1 MAKVILIANQKGGV
15 GKSTIAT
22 TLGSGLKRLGYSVL
36 MLDADTQQSLSKWR
50 ASAEGLPHEQDI
62 PWVERWDSPLIAEK
76 IAKEQ
81 DRYDFIIIDSASNL
95 GQKGDATQKIILG
108 AIKSAD
114 LILTPVGP
122 SPFDVDGSEDFI
134 NLLRDI
140 WERFGEQKPPVF
152 FLINGVQ
159 PGTTLGREVGEY
171 VSNTYQ
177 LPVLNTKLQLRQAYR
192 QCVFD
197 GSSIF
202 HVGDS
207 QTKSNASAFVEEV
220 LELSG
225 LKPAKT
231 PRKKKVVSK

>member
-22 TLGSGLKRLGYSVL
+22 TLGTGLKRQGYTVL

-50 ASAEGLPHEQDI
+50 ASAEGLPHEADI

-76 IAKEQ
+76 IQKEQ
-81 DRYDFIIIDSASNL
+81 AHYDFIIIDSASNL

-114 LILTPVGP
+114 FVLTPVGP

-134 NLLRDI
+134 GLLRDI
-140 WERFGEQKPPVF
+140 WARFGEQKPPVY
-152 FLINGVQ
+152 FLINGIQ
-159 PGTTLGREVGEY
+159 PGTTLGREVSEY
-171 VSNTYQ
+171 VANTYQ

-207 QTKSNASAFVEEV
+207 QTKANASAFVDEV

-225 LKPAKT
+225 LKST
-231 PRKKKVVSK
+231 RKKEAVTK

>member
-22 TLGSGLKRLGYSVL
+22 TLGTGLKRLGHAVL
-36 MLDADTQQSLSKWR
+36 LLDADSQQSLFKWR
-50 ASAEGLPHEQDI
+50 ASAEGLAHEQDI

-76 IAKEQ
+76 IKKEKKN
-81 DRYDFIIIDSASNL
+81 YDFIIIDSASNL

-122 SPFDVDGSEDFI
+122 SPFDVDGTEDFI

-140 WERFGEQKPPVF
+140 WERFGEQKPPVY

-159 PGTTLGREVGEY
+159 VGTTLGREVGEY
-171 VSNTYQ
+171 VASTYQ
-177 LPVLNTKLQLRQAYR
+177 LPVLNVKLQMRQAYR
-192 QCVFD
+192 QCIFD

-202 HVGDS
+202 HLGDAQS
-207 QTKSNASAFVEEV
+207 KANASAFIDEI
-220 LELSG
+220 LG
-225 LKPAKT
+225 LFATNVANQKAV
-231 PRKKKVVSK
+231 KK

>member
-22 TLGSGLKRLGYSVL
+22 TLGTGLKRQGYTVL

-50 ASAEGLPHEQDI
+50 ASAEGLPHEADI

-76 IAKEQ
+76 IQKELAH
-81 DRYDFIIIDSASNL
+81 YDFIIIDSASNL

-114 LILTPVGP
+114 FVLTPVGP

-134 NLLRDI
+134 GLLRDI
-140 WERFGEQKPPVF
+140 WARFGEQKPPVY
-152 FLINGVQ
+152 FLINGIQ
-159 PGTTLGREVGEY
+159 PGTTLGREVSEY
-171 VSNTYQ
+171 VANTYQ

-207 QTKSNASAFVEEV
+207 QTKANASAFVDEV

-225 LKPAKT
+225 LKST
-231 PRKKKVVSK
+231 RKKKAVTK